1 MAEKLDQECA
11 VRIAAIVIAISLSAC
26 GVQRSTGA
34 DGTET
39 SFRLGGHA
47 QDCGDPGVLGVEAT
61 LFGFWIT
68 GSEFGLGARTAR
80 LACVRP
86 GCSVILW
93 AEPGANADA
102 LAAKVSDL
110 EGVCVAN

>member
-1 MAEKLDQECA
+1 MRVLRFVAL
-11 VRIAAIVIAISLSAC
+11 IVALSLSAC
-26 GVQRSTGA
+26 GIQRTLRA
-34 DGTET
+34 DGAET
-39 SFRLGGHA
+39 SLRLGGA
-47 QDCGDPGVLGVEAT
+47 TQDCGDEGVLGVEAS

-93 AEPGANADA
+93 AEPGEDADE
-102 LAAKVSDL
+102 LARKVSDL
-110 EGVCVAN
+110 EGVCVTN